1 MIPARFEYVRAD
13 SVAQARKLLAKHGDD
28 AKILAGGHSLI
39 PMMKLRLAQPK
50 VLVDI
55 ARIPGLASVEVK
67 RDRVSVGA
75 LTLHAALAASDEL
88 HRNAPALWDAAN
100 ELGDAQVRNR
110 GTIGGACAHGDPA
123 ADYPAVMLAL
133 GATFT
138 IESKKK
144 VEIAAD
150 EFFRGMFETA
160 LGSGD
165 ILTGIT
171 FEAAPHSAYVKLHHP
186 ASHYAVAGVAA
197 KLDVSGGKIAAARV
211 AVTGVGFAAFRA
223 PHVEQALR
231 GVAVADG
238 ERIRAACAGAAKD
251 ADLRS
256 DQYAS
261 AAYRSAMADV
271 FAVRAVERAL
281 NRPA

>member
-1 MIPARFEYVRAD
+1 MIPAQFEYVRAD
-13 SVAQARKLLAKHGDD
+13 SVAQARKLLAKHGED
-28 AKILAGGHSLI
+28 AKLLAGGHSLI

-50 VLVDI
+50 VLIDI
-55 ARIPGLASVEVK
+55 ARIPGLGSLEIK
-67 RDRVSVGA
+67 RDRITIGA
-75 LTLHAALAASDEL
+75 LVRHAALAASGEL
-88 HRNAPALWDAAN
+88 RRSAPALWDAAN

-133 GATFT
+133 DAVFT

-144 VEIAAD
+144 HEVKAD
-150 EFFRGMFETA
+150 EFFQGMFATA
-160 LGSGD
+160 LEPD
-165 ILTGIT
+165 DVLTAVG
-171 FEAAPHSAYVKLHHP
+171 FAAAPHSAYVKLHHP

-197 KLDVSGGKIAAARV
+197 RLEVSGATITAARI
-211 AVTGVGFAAFRA
+211 AITGVGFTAFRA

-238 ERIRAACAGAAKD
+238 ERIRAACAGAAKGV
-251 ADLRS
+251 DLRA

-271 FAVRAVERAL
+271 FAVRAVEKAL
-281 NRPA
+281 SRS